1 MKQRVA
7 EQTKEQEAS
16 RRKGK
21 IDMDHVRN
29 ILLSALKLN
38 PPPSILQLS
47 KESGYDRHALYNF
60 PDLCKRIVRLRE
72 RHRLQQKNVMTSEK
86 KAKASKQE
94 MENKLLSSLAKEI
107 PDPLEHI
114 AKSMGVSSKK
124 TQIPLSGFM

>member
-1 MKQRVA
+1 MIAMHYIISQIYANV
-7 EQTKEQEAS
+7 
-16 RRKGK
+16 
-21 IDMDHVRN
+21 
-29 ILLSALKLN
+29 
-38 PPPSILQLS
+38 
-47 KESGYDRHALYNF
+47 LYVF
-60 PDLCKRIVRLRE
+60 VM

-124 TQIPLSGFM
+124 LDTTFRIYVSELLNDTKCFAPSEKSHKSRHFVHNWSIIFAMRNQYLSKK